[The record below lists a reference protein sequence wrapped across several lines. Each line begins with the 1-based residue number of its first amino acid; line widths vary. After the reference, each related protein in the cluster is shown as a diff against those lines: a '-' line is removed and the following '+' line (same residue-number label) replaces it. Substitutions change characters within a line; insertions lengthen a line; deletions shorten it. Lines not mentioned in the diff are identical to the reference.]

1 MRAMPED
8 EVERPVSPRRQEMER
23 RLAVIEMRAKSL
35 AQRHGRLA
43 AGLALTAVAA
53 FGLGVMVYRRRQRSS
68 VVRRMQSAIPDSVW
82 DLPEELIAQL
92 KKPLQRAAKAL

>member
-1 MRAMPED
+1 MRAMPDD
-8 EVERPVSPRRQEMER
+8 EVERPVNPRRQEMER
-23 RLAVIEMRAKSL
+23 RLAVIEMRARSL

-53 FGLGVMVYRRRQRSS
+53 FGLGMIVYRRRQKNS

-82 DLPEELIAQL
+82 DLQEEFVAQL

>member
-1 MRAMPED
+1 MRAIPED

-43 AGLALTAVAA
+43 AGLALTALAA
-53 FGLGVMVYRRRQRSS
+53 FGVGMMVYRAR
-68 VVRRMQSAIPDSVW
+68 A
-82 DLPEELIAQL
+82 EELCRAPGAERDPRLGLGHAGRAHRPAQE
-92 KKPLQRAAKAL
+92 AAAARSE